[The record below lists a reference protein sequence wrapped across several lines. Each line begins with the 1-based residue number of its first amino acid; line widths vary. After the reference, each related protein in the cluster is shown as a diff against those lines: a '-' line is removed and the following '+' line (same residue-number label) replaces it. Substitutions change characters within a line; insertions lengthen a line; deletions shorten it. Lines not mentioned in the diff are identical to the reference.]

1 MIRPIVAYGD
11 PVLKKEAEEVEKQHP
26 GLLELIEDMW
36 ETMYA
41 ADGVGLA
48 APQVGL
54 SLRLFVADGS
64 PFGEGED
71 GDPGCRDFKRVMIN
85 PVLFDLSEEETVMEE
100 GCLSIPGIREPVTRS
115 VRIGVEYFDENW
127 NLIEEQLD
135 GLAARIVLH
144 ENDHLDGVMIPDHIA
159 ANKRQLLQGKL
170 RDIGMGKVKVD
181 YRMRFLKSKKR
192 G

>member
-11 PVLKKEAEEVEKQHP
+11 PVLKKEAVEVEQNHP
-26 GLLELIEDMW
+26 DLSSLIDDMW

-48 APQVGL
+48 APQIGL

-85 PVLFDLSEEETVMEE
+85 PVLFDMSEEENVMEE
-100 GCLSIPGIREPVTRS
+100 GCLSIPGIREPVTRP
-115 VRIGVEYFDENW
+115 ITLGVEYYDQDW
-127 NLIEEQLD
+127 NLVEEQLD
-135 GLAARIVLH
+135 GLAARIVQH
-144 ENDHLDGVMIPDHIA
+144 ENDHLHSP
-159 ANKRQLLQGKL
+159 
-170 RDIGMGKVKVD
+170 
-181 YRMRFLKSKKR
+181 STPST
-192 G
+192 

>member
-71 GDPGCRDFKRVMIN
+71 GDPGCRDF
-85 PVLFDLSEEETVMEE
+85 TH
-100 GCLSIPGIREPVTRS
+100 SIRLVAATDAGQ
-115 VRIGVEYFDENW
+115 RIG
-127 NLIEEQLD
+127 
-135 GLAARIVLH
+135 GGCR
-144 ENDHLDGVMIPDHIA
+144 
-159 ANKRQLLQGKL
+159 
-170 RDIGMGKVKVD
+170 
-181 YRMRFLKSKKR
+181 
-192 G
+192 

>member
-11 PVLKKEAEEVEKQHP
+11 PVLKKEAEEVEQNHP
-26 GLLELIEDMW
+26 DLSSLIDDMW

-48 APQVGL
+48 APQIGL

-85 PVLFDLSEEETVMEE
+85 PVLFDMAEEENVMEE
-100 GCLSIPGIREPVTRS
+100 GCLSIPGIREPVTRP
-115 VRIGVEYFDENW
+115 IKLGVEYYDRDW
-127 NLIEEQLD
+127 NLVEEQLD
-135 GLAARIVLH
+135 GLAARIVQH
-144 ENDHLDGVMIPDHIA
+144 ENDHLDGLMIPDHIPA
-159 ANKRQLLQGKL
+159 AKRLLLRGKL
-170 RDIGMGKVKVD
+170 RDIGLGKVPVEYK
-181 YRMRFLKSKKR
+181 MRFPKSKKR